1 MMENIVAHSVAEV
14 IEERRAIRS
23 FKEEPSFKRI
33 N

>member
-1 MMENIVAHSVAEV
+1 MMENIVVHSLAEV